1 MTATATLAKSITR
14 NGSKQTYYTAKW
26 MVDKDL
32 VSDFFRAY
40 AYFRWVDDVID
51 VTSRSREERKIFIKR
66 QRKLIEKLYLNERLS
81 DLSLEEEIAAEL
93 IQHDRD
99 EEGRLQSFVENMF
112 AIIEFDAHRK
122 GQLISGKELN
132 WYSESVG
139 KSVTDGLQYF
149 IGNGHPYP
157 VTEDRNYAA
166 MGAHIAHLLRDMIP
180 DTEDGF
186 INIPREYLK
195 DQGIRADEFESESFR
210 EWVRGRVKL
219 ARLYFHE
226 GKKYLDRL
234 EVLRCKIVGHWY
246 CARFEGVLDTIEQ
259 DGFILRRSYGDRRR
273 LSSWLNI
280 AMLGMSI
287 ALKHGRNRVNS

>member
-1 MTATATLAKSITR
+1 MTTAGALAKDITWK
-14 NGSKQTYYTAKW
+14 GSKQTYYTARW

-51 VTSRSREERKIFIKR
+51 VTSRSRAERKTFIGR
-66 QRKLIEKLYLNERLS
+66 QRKLIEKLYRKELMTN
-81 DLSLEEEIAAEL
+81 LSLEEEIAVEL
-93 IQHDRD
+93 IQHDRE

-122 GQLISGKELN
+122 GQLISEKELE
-132 WYSESVG
+132 WYSESVS

-157 VTEDRNYAA
+157 VTENRNSAA

-180 DTEDGF
+180 DMEDGF
-186 INIPREYLK
+186 INIPQEYLQA
-195 DQGIRADEFESESFR
+195 QGIQPDEVASEPFR
-210 EWVRGRVKL
+210 KWVEDRVAL
-219 ARLYFHE
+219 ARNYFRE
-226 GKKYLDRL
+226 GKKYLDQL

-246 CARFEGVLDTIEQ
+246 CARFEGVLDTIER
-259 DGFILRRSYGDRRR
+259 DGFLLRRSYGDRRR
-273 LSSWLNI
+273 FSSWMNI
-280 AMLGMSI
+280 GLLGLKV
-287 ALKHGRNRVNS
+287 ALRHRRRGQT